1 VSICRCV
8 GSSECPAKHT
18 NGLSTRAH
26 SNYIHLIP
34 RAKPAFPLSE
44 SDDSV
49 VEVNSLGYAGMVL
62 VKDEEEL
69 AAVEAA
75 TSDEGFMQVLKTCG
89 VPREWGHKQEE
100 EEGALASQSV
110 GH

>member
-1 VSICRCV
+1 VSICRF
-8 GSSECPAKHT
+8 GPFECPQTTLTDCQH
-18 NGLSTRAH
+18 RAH

-34 RAKPAFPLSE
+34 RAKPAFPLSD

-49 VEVNSLGYAGMVL
+49 IEVNSLGYAGMVL

-75 TSDEGFMQVLKTCG
+75 TSDEGFMQVLKSCG

-110 GH
+110 